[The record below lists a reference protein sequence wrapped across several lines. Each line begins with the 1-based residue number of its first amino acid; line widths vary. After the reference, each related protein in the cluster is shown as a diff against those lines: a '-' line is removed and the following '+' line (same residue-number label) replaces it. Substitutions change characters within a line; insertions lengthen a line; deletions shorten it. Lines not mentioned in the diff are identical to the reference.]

1 MDPTTPLQFVK
12 GIGPARAQILEAK
25 GLLTAA
31 DLLFYLP
38 FRYEDRRNVKP
49 ISELTPGE
57 KAVVLARVESSKL
70 TRFARGRGG
79 QVLEVRFG
87 DGRPMHLLAR
97 WFHGEWLA
105 NSLVPGVRAALFGK
119 VEFDRARGMML
130 MVQPETEI
138 LQSLEEDEE
147 TLHTGRMVP
156 IYEGAG
162 NISTRVLRVL
172 LNRILHQVTLPP
184 DPLPASIRE
193 RQKLPTLDE
202 AIRHVHQP
210 PPGVELQLLNDF
222 RSPAQ
227 TRLIFDEFFWM
238 ECGLALKRARG
249 RAANGIAFQ
258 VTARSREQIKKMLPF
273 KPTPAQRR
281 VTQEIADDM
290 KQPSPMHRLLQ
301 GDVGSGKTIVA
312 AQAAV
317 IAVENGHQVA
327 VLAPTE
333 ILATQHYLYFER
345 LFKPLGYNTVLLTGS
360 ATAKEKQQLKRALS
374 TGFANIAVGTHA
386 LIQDDVEFHKLGLAI
401 VDEQHRFGVVQRLR
415 LFEKG
420 ANPDVLVMTATPIPR
435 TLALTVY
442 GDLDLSVIDQLPP
455 GRKAIQTRHVF
466 EEKIERIYS
475 FVAKEIAAGRQAYVV
490 YPVVEES
497 ETTAMK
503 AAEKAHQHLSEVVFP
518 ALTVGLLHGKMT
530 PDEKAASMERF
541 ARGETQILV
550 STTVIEVGVDVP
562 NASVMIVEDADRFG
576 LSQLHQLRGRVGRGA
591 HQSYCILVTRK
602 LTETAHQRI
611 RTLVDSNDGFYIAEM
626 DMKLRG
632 PGEFFGTR
640 QAGIPGLRFANLL
653 RDADLL
659 DVARREAIQLIESS
673 RHDESMKQALQQ
685 VVRHIKEHWQ
695 RQYGLIQVG

>member
-1 MDPTTPLQFVK
+1 MDPKTPLQFIK
-12 GIGPARAQILEAK
+12 GIGPARAQALEAK
-25 GLLTAA
+25 GLVTAA

-38 FRYEDRRNVKP
+38 FRYEDRRNVKA
-49 ISELTPGE
+49 ISELAPGE

-70 TRFARGRGG
+70 TRFAKGRAG
-79 QVLEVRFG
+79 QVLEVRLA
-87 DGRPMHLLAR
+87 DGSPSHLLAR

-105 NSLVPGVRAALFGK
+105 NSLVSGARVALFGK
-119 VEFDRARGMML
+119 VEFDRNRGMML
-130 MVQPETEI
+130 MMQPETEI
-138 LQSLEEDEE
+138 LQTLDEDEE
-147 TLHTGRMVP
+147 TLHTGRIVP
-156 IYEGAG
+156 VYEGTG
-162 NISTRVLRVL
+162 NISTRLLRIL
-172 LNRILHQVTLPP
+172 LNRILHQVTLPT
-184 DPLPASIRE
+184 DPLPAPIRE
-193 RQKLPTLDE
+193 RQKLPTLAQ
-202 AIRHVHQP
+202 AIRDVHQP

-249 RAANGIAFQ
+249 RAANGIPFQ
-258 VTARSREQIKKMLPF
+258 VTERCRAQIKKMLPF

-290 KQPSPMHRLLQ
+290 KQPFPMHRLLQ

-317 IAVENGHQVA
+317 IAVENGCQAA

-345 LFKPLGYNTVLLTGS
+345 LFKPLGYNTVVLTGS
-360 ATAKEKQQLKRALS
+360 ATAKGKQQLKRALS
-374 TGFANIAVGTHA
+374 SGFANIVVGTHA
-386 LIQDDVEFHKLGLAI
+386 LIQEDVEFNKLGLAI
-401 VDEQHRFGVVQRLR
+401 IDEQHRFGVVQRLR
-415 LFEKG
+415 LLEKG

-435 TLALTVY
+435 TLTLTVY
-442 GDLDLSVIDQLPP
+442 GDLDLSVIDELPP
-455 GRKAIQTRHVF
+455 GRKAIRTKHVF
-466 EEKIERIYS
+466 EEKIEGIYS
-475 FVAKEIAAGRQAYVV
+475 FIAKEIESGRQAYVV

-497 ETTAMK
+497 ETTEMK
-503 AAEKAHQHLSEVVFP
+503 AAEKAHQHMSEVVFP
-518 ALTVGLLHGKMT
+518 ALKIGLLHGRLT
-530 PDEKAASMERF
+530 PDEKAGAMDSF
-541 ARGETQILV
+541 ARGETKILV

-562 NASVMIVEDADRFG
+562 NASVMVVEDADCFG
-576 LSQLHQLRGRVGRGA
+576 LSQLHQLRGRVGRGP
-591 HQSYCILVTRK
+591 HQSYCILVTRT
-602 LTETAHQRI
+602 LSEAANQRM

-640 QAGIPGLRFANLL
+640 QAGIPGLRFANLI

-659 DVARREAIQLIESS
+659 DLARKEAIELIESS
-673 RHDESMKQALQQ
+673 RRDEGMKGVLQQ
-685 VVRHIKEHWQ
+685 VIRHIQEHWQ

>member
-1 MDPTTPLQFVK
+1 LDPTTPLQFVK
-12 GIGPARAQILEAK
+12 GIGPARAQTLEAK

-38 FRYEDRRNVKP
+38 FRYEDRSNLKA
-49 ISELTPGE
+49 ISEVTPGE
-57 KAVVLARVESSKL
+57 KAVILARVETAKL
-70 TRFARGRGG
+70 TRFARGRGD
-79 QVLEVRFG
+79 QVLEVRFA
-87 DGRPMHLLAR
+87 DGSPVHLLGR

-105 NSLVPGVRAALFGK
+105 SSLVSGVRVALFGK
-119 VEFDRARGMML
+119 VEYDRSRGMML

-138 LQSLEEDEE
+138 LQTVDEDEE
-147 TLHTGRMVP
+147 TLHTGRIVP
-156 IYEGAG
+156 IYEGSG
-162 NISTRVLRVL
+162 NISTRLLRIL

-184 DPLPASIRE
+184 DPLPTEIRE
-193 RQKLPTLDE
+193 RRGMPTLSE
-202 AIRHVHQP
+202 AIHDVHQP
-210 PPGVELQLLNDF
+210 PPGVELRLLNEF

-249 RAANGIAFQ
+249 RAANGIAFK
-258 VTARSREQIKKMLPF
+258 VTDRSREQIKKMLPF

-290 KQPSPMHRLLQ
+290 KQPFPMHRLLQ

-317 IAVENGHQVA
+317 IAVENGYQVA

-345 LFKPLGYNTVLLTGS
+345 LFKTLGYKTVLLTGS
-360 ATAKEKQQLKRALS
+360 ATAKEKQQLKLALS
-374 TGFANIAVGTHA
+374 TGFVNVAVGTHA
-386 LIQDDVEFHKLGLAI
+386 LIQEDVEFQKLGLAI
-401 VDEQHRFGVVQRLR
+401 IDEQHRFGVVQRLR

-466 EEKIERIYS
+466 EERIESIYS
-475 FVAKEIAAGRQAYVV
+475 FLAKEIKAGRQAYVV

-518 ALTVGLLHGKMT
+518 ALKVGLLHGKMT
-530 PDEKAASMERF
+530 PDEKAASMDSF
-541 ARGETQILV
+541 AHSETKILV

-562 NASVMIVEDADRFG
+562 NASVMVVEEADRFG
-576 LSQLHQLRGRVGRGA
+576 LSQLHQLRGRVGRGP
-591 HQSYCILVTRK
+591 HQSYCILVTKR
-602 LTETAHQRI
+602 LSEIAHQRI
-611 RTLVDSNDGFYIAEM
+611 RTLVDSNDGFHIAEM

-640 QAGIPGLRFANLL
+640 QAGIPGLRFANLI
-653 RDADLL
+653 RDADIL
-659 DVARREAIQLIESS
+659 DLARHEAIQLIESS
-673 RHDESMKQALQQ
+673 RRDESKKQVLQQ
-685 VVRHIKEHWQ
+685 VIRHIQEHWQ